1 MFCCIYFFGEVIFL
15 YSALFPLDATVPI
28 VFSPIVAL
36 SFSSLAKV
44 HLAYADRWTNAPQN
58 MNKKVTKKMGK
69 PASGETGSEASLDR
83 SPIHLLHRAGQC
95 AGDIFQS
102 KLGTTDLTPR
112 QFAVL
117 VTVSQNEGLSQTQLV
132 DKTGIDRSTLADIV
146 RRMLK
151 KNLLQRR
158 RTREDAR
165 AYAVKLTEEGWR
177 ILRQVEP
184 TAIEVDGIVL
194 AALGSVDRDRF
205 IDNLNT
211 IVEALSPLTSG
222 TDTDKKS

>member
-1 MFCCIYFFGEVIFL
+1 MGK
-15 YSALFPLDATVPI
+15 DASGGMT
-28 VFSPIVAL
+28 
-36 SFSSLAKV
+36 
-44 HLAYADRWTNAPQN
+44 TNA
-58 MNKKVTKKMGK
+58 KL
-69 PASGETGSEASLDR
+69 ER

-95 AGDIFQS
+95 AGDIFQN

-165 AYAVKLTEEGWR
+165 AYAVKLTDEGWR
-177 ILRQVEP
+177 VLRSVEP
-184 TAIEVDGIVL
+184 TALEVDHTVL
-194 AALGSVDRDRF
+194 SALATNERERF
-205 IDNLNT
+205 LQNLTT
-211 IVEALSPLTSG
+211 IVEALTALTVEKG
-222 TDTDKKS
+222 EGAP